1 MWWLIGL
8 WLLVVLAGVALESL
22 NLRHLRAYGHEVPPE
37 LAGTVDASALHA
49 ISAYTLERGRLHRVK
64 MLVLNAVAGLFLFGG
79 GLAWYDRGVTA
90 WVRHLAGASAADLG
104 TAPGPHPLRF
114 ILQGVLF
121 LAGIVVLETLL
132 EVPFSLYGNFRVEA
146 RHGFNRLTRRLWL
159 GDMAKGLL
167 VSLVIATLAASGA
180 LWLIG
185 RSPEHWWLWV
195 WGFFLAAGI
204 FLMYVSPYV
213 IEPLFYKFTPLAVEG
228 LEERIRALAAR
239 AGLRVSRILQVD
251 ASRRSR
257 HSNAYFTGI
266 GPVKRIVLFDT
277 LLTGAAP
284 GEILAVLAHE
294 MGHWK
299 LRHVLRRLLTLEA
312 TALVALF
319 AAFRVLRWEG
329 LPNLAGLP
337 IASFPARVMIAGFA
351 ASLLA
356 LPLAPL
362 GSALSRRD
370 EWAADRY
377 ATRLTGT
384 PGDLASALAKLA
396 RDNLANL
403 HPHPL
408 YAWIFYSHPPV
419 GERIRELRRAATV
432 PGGGA

>member
-1 MWWLIGL
+1 MPWLIGL
-8 WLLVVLAGVALESL
+8 WLLSVLAGAALESL
-22 NLRHLRAYGHEVPPE
+22 QLRHLRAHGHEVPPE
-37 LAGTVDASALHA
+37 LADTVDAGALQR
-49 ISAYTLERGRLHRVK
+49 ISVYTLDRGRLQRVK
-64 MLVLNAVAGLFLFGG
+64 TLVLNGVAGVFLFGG

-90 WVRHLAGASAADLG
+90 VVQRLAGGAWRDLG
-104 TAPGPHPLRF
+104 TAPGPHPQRF

-121 LAGIVVLETLL
+121 LAGIVLLEALL
-132 EVPFSLYGNFRVEA
+132 EVPFSLYATFRVEA
-146 RHGFNRLTRRLWL
+146 RHGFNRMTRRLWL
-159 GDMAKGLL
+159 GDLVKGLL
-167 VSLVIATLAASGA
+167 VSLTIATLIASGA

-195 WGFFLAAGI
+195 WGFFLLAGI
-204 FLMYVSPYV
+204 FLMYISPYV
-213 IEPLFYKFTPLAVEG
+213 IEPLFHKFTPLAVPG
-228 LEERIRALAAR
+228 LEERIRALAAQ
-239 AGLRVSRILQVD
+239 AGLAVSRIQQVD

-266 GPVKRIVLFDT
+266 GRVKRIVLFDT
-277 LLTGAAP
+277 LLSGAAH

-299 LRHVLRRLLTLEA
+299 LRHVLRRLVTLEA
-312 TALVALF
+312 VALVGLY
-319 AAFRVLRWEG
+319 AAFRILRWEG
-329 LPNLAGLP
+329 LPHLAGLA

-377 ATRLTGT
+377 AARLTGA
-384 PGDLASALAKLA
+384 PAELASALAMLA

-408 YAWIFYSHPPV
+408 YARIFSSHPPV
-419 GERIRELRRAATV
+419 AERIRALRRAAPN
-432 PGGGA
+432 PGGAA